1 MKVPSTS
8 VSRAASAASRCP
20 HPRPRQSEEKAAV
33 QGRRSRIVPRGSSYD
48 GERGILLVMG
58 TAINVKQL
66 SKDERLDLIEQLW
79 ESLSDEER
87 DSLPL
92 AGDQEEE
99 LDRRLDAL
107 DREGPVGISSDELRK
122 QIRGRS
128 S

>member
-1 MKVPSTS
+1 
-8 VSRAASAASRCP
+8 
-20 HPRPRQSEEKAAV
+20 
-33 QGRRSRIVPRGSSYD
+33 
-48 GERGILLVMG
+48 MG
-58 TAINVKQL
+58 TAIDVKQL

-79 ESLSDEER
+79 DSLSDEER

-92 AGDQEEE
+92 AADQEEE